1 MTTTPSS
8 PRMALLLIVPLWL
21 ATTLTAQQIDRQ
33 AGVSLA
39 VVPARVTLNAGQ
51 THKFSVHIE
60 GAPAGAAIVWAVPD
74 SERDISSISQDG
86 VFAAR
91 IVGVYHVMAVATTG
105 QGNVLKTA
113 VAKVSVLGQLEF

>member
-1 MTTTPSS
+1 
-8 PRMALLLIVPLWL
+8 MALLLIVPLWL

-39 VVPARVTLNAGQ
+39 IVPARVTLNAGQ